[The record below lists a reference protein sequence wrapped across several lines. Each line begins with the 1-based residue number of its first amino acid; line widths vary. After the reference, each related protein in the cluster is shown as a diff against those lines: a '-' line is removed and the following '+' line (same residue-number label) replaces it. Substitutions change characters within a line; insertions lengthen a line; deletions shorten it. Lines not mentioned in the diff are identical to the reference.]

1 MSFHHDPADDR
12 FRAARRQER
21 DGWTGIAYLIVAA
34 VSLVLVARLWA
45 RVIQPWAVGVL
56 GQLTWRDVL
65 GVVALV
71 LVVVAGRHA
80 GMGHPRRRRA
90 ARGLRV
96 VDPAP
101 AHRATDPMASGEK
114 SPAQGRVQGG
124 RRPSR
129 SDAKRP

>member
-1 MSFHHDPADDR
+1 MSFDR
-12 FRAARRQER
+12 DYDRDRDARRRER
-21 DGWTGIAYLIVAA
+21 DNWTDIAYLIVAA

-45 RVIQPWAVGVL
+45 RVIQPWAAGVIA
-56 GQLTWRDVL
+56 QLTWQDLLLGAVVL
-65 GVVALV
+65 GF
-71 LVVVAGRHA
+71 VVVAAMRVWATH
-80 GMGHPRRRRA
+80 RRRRA

-96 VDPAP
+96 VDLPR
-101 AHRATDPMASGEK
+101 HTGATDPMASGEK